1 MRRCSCR
8 DTRCS
13 KHGVLSTTRFPISRE
28 RAMPAATTW
37 VTGREQTTWEW
48 EQVLCPLGGGNV
60 CPSHVIS
67 STGLQA
73 IPKKGIETLNSST
86 GRLYGRKTSCYP
98 CAQREASTSQ
108 VWTEMVEI
116 FSWKTSRTFKPWLM
130 RDWRA
135 YGMKRARPFWHLPPR
150 ACWPPTI
157 SWQGSFEF
165 SMDSE

>member
-98 CAQREASTSQ
+98 CAQRGASTSQ
-108 VWTEMVEI
+108 VLIGMAEI
-116 FSWKTSRTFKPWLM
+116 SSGKTSCTFRPWLM

-135 YGMKRARPFWHLPPR
+135 YGMKGARPSLLSPPG

-157 SWQGSFEF
+157 S
-165 SMDSE
+165 